1 MDEEDTLDWLGI
13 DLSGVRPEV
22 VASNAGHNQKSELDK
37 IVEDALRGLGLVNE
51 GEETA
56 IQGWII
62 YGAALNK
69 GRELFPSDDDYN
81 FGKWKQANVYPKL
94 GESFAQPKA
103 DEEIAAM
110 WAAKSPEQFEQMRE
124 KYPKVR
130 TVRGWHSKWQK
141 ESKPT
146 TVSVVP
152 TDTSLRLPDEK
163 EAQRIRNLKDR
174 AASTDSPA
182 EREAVENKLN
192 KYRDEGVDIDAVVD
206 QEQEDEG
213 RKQYYEEKQQRDVIA
228 RRIADH
234 LYQTRDVDTIKSL
247 ILNVFPNIEA
257 LQKAESIY
265 IDGAED

>member
-1 MDEEDTLDWLGI
+1 MDEDEEDTLDWLGI

-37 IVEDALRGLGLVNE
+37 IVEDALRGLGLVSD
-51 GEETA
+51 GEKTA

-69 GRELFPSDDDYN
+69 GRELFPSDEQ
-81 FGKWKQANVYPKL
+81 FGEWVCNKL
-94 GESFAQPKA
+94 LHTIDRPDRA
-103 DEEIAAM
+103 AAM
-110 WAAKSPEQFEQMRE
+110 WAAGYPEQFEQMRE

-130 TVRGWHSKWQK
+130 TVRGWHDKWKK
-141 ESKPT
+141 ESRPT

-182 EREAVENKLN
+182 EREAVESKLN
-192 KYRDEGVDIDAVVD
+192 KYRDEGVDVDAVVD

-247 ILNVFPNIEA
+247 ILSVFPNIEA

-265 IDGAED
+265 IDGAKD

>member
-1 MDEEDTLDWLGI
+1 
-13 DLSGVRPEV
+13 
-22 VASNAGHNQKSELDK
+22 
-37 IVEDALRGLGLVNE
+37 
-51 GEETA
+51 
-56 IQGWII
+56 
-62 YGAALNK
+62 
-69 GRELFPSDDDYN
+69 
-81 FGKWKQANVYPKL
+81 
-94 GESFAQPKA
+94 
-103 DEEIAAM
+103 M
-110 WAAKSPEQFEQMRE
+110 WAAGYPEQFEQMRE

-130 TVRGWHSKWQK
+130 TVRGWHDKWKK
-141 ESKPT
+141 ESRPT

-182 EREAVENKLN
+182 EREAVESKLN
-192 KYRDEGVDIDAVVD
+192 KYRDEGVDVDAVVD

-247 ILNVFPNIEA
+247 ILSVFPNIEA